1 MLKKIMHILD
11 GRAKKITETETVL
24 QPLPHRDFRFA
35 SPFIVLHHLVPEHIE
50 PGAVRRIHPHPHRG
64 FSPVT
69 LLLQGEG
76 FHRDNHGGEGILKAG
91 DAQWMF
97 AGSGLLHSEGPTEDF
112 LKNGGDYELIQL
124 WINSPARFKG
134 DAPSYQLGKKED
146 QPLLPANNGST
157 LQLIAG
163 AYENSK
169 GPLQGHTP
177 VTILTGKIPAGNEL
191 QLTAKTG
198 YWTLLYLISGQLQ
211 INGENILPH
220 QLIVFE
226 KSNDEVLIRGCADS
240 HFLYLS
246 GEPIEEPVAAAG
258 NFVMN
263 TAEELKQAEAD
274 YKAGK
279 FGILS
284 F

>member
-1 MLKKIMHILD
+1 
-11 GRAKKITETETVL
+11 
-24 QPLPHRDFRFA
+24 
-35 SPFIVLHHLVPEHIE
+35 
-50 PGAVRRIHPHPHRG
+50 
-64 FSPVT
+64 
-69 LLLQGEG
+69 
-76 FHRDNHGGEGILKAG
+76 
-91 DAQWMF
+91 MF

-211 INGENILPH
+211 INGENILSH